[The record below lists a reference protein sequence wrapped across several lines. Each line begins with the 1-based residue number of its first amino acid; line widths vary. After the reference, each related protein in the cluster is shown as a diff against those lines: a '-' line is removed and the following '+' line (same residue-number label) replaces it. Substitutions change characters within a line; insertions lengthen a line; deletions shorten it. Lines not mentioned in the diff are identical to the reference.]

1 MNTFSKDITLSLSR
15 CRCCFSLARGESLRF
30 WTVVCFIKNARIY
43 SLSLFTFFRYLSRFE
58 RWRETAERERERE
71 RRRSDCVRAQKRTLS
86 LSFSLVRDF
95 SRRSAFPR
103 ASRAGNDEGIKR
115 ERERKVSSRTRTTV
129 KREKYGPD
137 DFDVALV
144 VSSSSARTFYNNT
157 ANDDFKSVLPPVCPV
172 TFGAFLRPNVPAGHQ
187 RATAK
192 IHLSNRDE

>member
-71 RRRSDCVRAQKRTLS
+71 TEARLFTRRANSFSLFLFGARFLSRRSGFPTGEESRKRRGDKEREREKGFIANENAQKR
-86 LSFSLVRDF
+86 
-95 SRRSAFPR
+95 A
-103 ASRAGNDEGIKR
+103 
-115 ERERKVSSRTRTTV
+115 
-129 KREKYGPD
+129 KYGPD

-144 VSSSSARTFYNNT
+144 VLSSSARTFYNNT

>member
-1 MNTFSKDITLSLSR
+1 MGKVCGF
-15 CRCCFSLARGESLRF
+15 GLRF
-30 WTVVCFIKNARIY
+30 LHIY
-43 SLSLFTFFRYLSRFE
+43 SLSLSYFLPAFVSLWEVE
-58 RWRETAERERERE
+58 RDRRERERE

-103 ASRAGNDEGIKR
+103 ASRARNDEGIKR

-144 VSSSSARTFYNNT
+144 VSSSSARTFHNT
-157 ANDDFKSVLPPVCPV
+157 SNDDFKSVLPPVCPV

>member
-1 MNTFSKDITLSLSR
+1 MRVGKVCGF
-15 CRCCFSLARGESLRF
+15 GLRF
-30 WTVVCFIKNARIY
+30 LHKERAHLF
-43 SLSLFTFFRYLSRFE
+43 SLSLLLSSGIRLALRGGE
-58 RWRETAERERERE
+58 RPQRERERG
-71 RRRSDCVRAQKRTLS
+71 RRRSDCVRARTLS

-95 SRRSAFPR
+95 SLAARVSLPARG
-103 ASRAGNDEGIKR
+103 AGNDEGIKR
-115 ERERKVSSRTRTTV
+115 EREKGFIANENAQ
-129 KREKYGPD
+129 KRAKYGPD

-144 VSSSSARTFYNNT
+144 VSSSSARTFYDNT

>member
-71 RRRSDCVRAQKRTLS
+71 TEERLFTRRAN
-86 LSFSLVRDF
+86 SFSLFLFGARF
-95 SRRSAFPR
+95 LSRRSGFPTGEE
-103 ASRAGNDEGIKR
+103 SRKRRGDKER
-115 ERERKVSSRTRTTV
+115 EREKGFIANENARKRA
-129 KREKYGPD
+129 KYGPD
-137 DFDVALV
+137 NFDVALV

>member
-1 MNTFSKDITLSLSR
+1 LDFV
-15 CRCCFSLARGESLRF
+15 F
-30 WTVVCFIKNARIY
+30 FIKNARIY
-43 SLSLFTFFRYLSRFE
+43 SLSLSLTFFRYSSRVE
-58 RWRETAERERERE
+58 RWRETAERERERG
-71 RRRSDCVRAQKRTLS
+71 RRRSDCVRARTLS

-95 SRRSAFPR
+95 SLAARVSLPARG
-103 ASRAGNDEGIKR
+103 AGNDEGIKR
-115 ERERKVSSRTRTTV
+115 EREKGFIANENAQ
-129 KREKYGPD
+129 KRAKYGPD

-144 VSSSSARTFYNNT
+144 VSSSSARTFYDNT

>member
-1 MNTFSKDITLSLSR
+1 MLFFPCAWGKSAVLDFVFFIFILSLS
-15 CRCCFSLARGESLRF
+15 L
-30 WTVVCFIKNARIY
+30 
-43 SLSLFTFFRYLSRFE
+43 TFFRHLSRFG
-58 RWRETAERERERE
+58 RWRETAERERERG
-71 RRRSDCVRAQKRTLS
+71 RRRSDCLRAARTLS

>member
-1 MNTFSKDITLSLSR
+1 MGKV
-15 CRCCFSLARGESLRF
+15 CGVGLRF
-30 WTVVCFIKNARIY
+30 LHKERAHLF
-43 SLSLFTFFRYLSRFE
+43 SLSLLLSSGIRLALRGGE
-58 RWRETAERERERE
+58 RPQRERERERE
-71 RRRSDCVRAQKRTLS
+71 TEERLCTRANSFSLFLFGARFLSRRSGFPTGEGSRKRRGDKEREREKGFIANENAQKR
-86 LSFSLVRDF
+86 
-95 SRRSAFPR
+95 A
-103 ASRAGNDEGIKR
+103 
-115 ERERKVSSRTRTTV
+115 
-129 KREKYGPD
+129 KYGPD

>member
-1 MNTFSKDITLSLSR
+1 M
-15 CRCCFSLARGESLRF
+15 
-30 WTVVCFIKNARIY
+30 
-43 SLSLFTFFRYLSRFE
+43 E
-58 RWRETAERERERE
+58 RDRRERERERE
-71 RRRSDCVRAQKRTLS
+71 TEERLFTRRANSFSLFLFGARFLSRRSGFPTGEESRKRRGDKEREREKGFIANENAQKR
-86 LSFSLVRDF
+86 
-95 SRRSAFPR
+95 A
-103 ASRAGNDEGIKR
+103 
-115 ERERKVSSRTRTTV
+115 
-129 KREKYGPD
+129 KYGPD

>member
-1 MNTFSKDITLSLSR
+1 MGKVCGFGLRFLHKERARL
-15 CRCCFSLARGESLRF
+15 FSLLLSSEICRALGGGERPQ
-30 WTVVCFIKNARIY
+30 
-43 SLSLFTFFRYLSRFE
+43 
-58 RWRETAERERERE
+58 RERERG
-71 RRRSDCVRAQKRTLS
+71 RRRSDCVRARKRTLS

-144 VSSSSARTFYNNT
+144 VSSSSARTFYNT
-157 ANDDFKSVLPPVCPV
+157 SNDDFKSVLPPVCPV

>member
-1 MNTFSKDITLSLSR
+1 LDFV
-15 CRCCFSLARGESLRF
+15 F
-30 WTVVCFIKNARIY
+30 FIKNARIY
-43 SLSLFTFFRYLSRFE
+43 SLSLSLSLSLFTFFRYLSRFE

-71 RRRSDCVRAQKRTLS
+71 RERETEERLFTRRANSFSLFLFGARFLSRRSGFPTGEESRKRRGDKEREREKGFIANENAQKR
-86 LSFSLVRDF
+86 
-95 SRRSAFPR
+95 A
-103 ASRAGNDEGIKR
+103 
-115 ERERKVSSRTRTTV
+115 
-129 KREKYGPD
+129 KYGPD

>member
-1 MNTFSKDITLSLSR
+1 MRVGKVCGF
-15 CRCCFSLARGESLRF
+15 GLRF
-30 WTVVCFIKNARIY
+30 LHKERAHLF
-43 SLSLFTFFRYLSRFE
+43 SLSLLLSSGICLALRGGE
-58 RWRETAERERERE
+58 RPQRERERG
-71 RRRSDCVRAQKRTLS
+71 RRRSDCVRARTLS

-95 SRRSAFPR
+95 SLAARVSLPARG
-103 ASRAGNDEGIKR
+103 AGNDEGIKR
-115 ERERKVSSRTRTTV
+115 EREKGFIANENAQ
-129 KREKYGPD
+129 KRAKYGPD

-144 VSSSSARTFYNNT
+144 VSSSSARTFYDNT

>member
-1 MNTFSKDITLSLSR
+1 MGKV
-15 CRCCFSLARGESLRF
+15 CGVGLRF
-30 WTVVCFIKNARIY
+30 LHKNARIY
-43 SLSLFTFFRYLSRFE
+43 SLSLSLSLTFFRYLSRFE

-71 RRRSDCVRAQKRTLS
+71 TEERLFTRANSFSLFLFGARFLSRRSGFPTGEGSRKRRGDKEREREKGFIANENAQKR
-86 LSFSLVRDF
+86 
-95 SRRSAFPR
+95 A
-103 ASRAGNDEGIKR
+103 
-115 ERERKVSSRTRTTV
+115 
-129 KREKYGPD
+129 KYGPD

>member
-1 MNTFSKDITLSLSR
+1 M
-15 CRCCFSLARGESLRF
+15 ESD
-30 WTVVCFIKNARIY
+30 CG
-43 SLSLFTFFRYLSRFE
+43 
-58 RWRETAERERERE
+58 ERERERE
-71 RRRSDCVRAQKRTLS
+71 RRSSDYLRAQTLS

-95 SRRSAFPR
+95 SLASRFSLT

-115 ERERKVSSRTRTTV
+115 ERERKVSSRTRTTL

-144 VSSSSARTFYNNT
+144 VSSSSTRTFYNKS
-157 ANDDFKSVLPPVCPV
+157 NDDFKSVLPPVCPV